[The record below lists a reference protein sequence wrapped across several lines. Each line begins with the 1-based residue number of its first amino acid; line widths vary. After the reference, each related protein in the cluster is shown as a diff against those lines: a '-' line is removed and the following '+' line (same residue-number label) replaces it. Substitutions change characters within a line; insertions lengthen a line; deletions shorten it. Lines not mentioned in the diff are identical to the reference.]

1 CPVVVPIAP
10 AVGPDPASRD
20 ACSLV
25 TFSISAVHGPAAAVP
40 SGKATMAQAP
50 SSNVIVFMSFS
61 PDSRILQVEITT
73 EEANLRSRTIAGAG
87 LHVRREMKE
96 DEEVA
101 NNMSPTISR
110 IVGQVGEDNTTVT
123 SRSI

>member
-1 CPVVVPIAP
+1 
-10 AVGPDPASRD
+10 
-20 ACSLV
+20 
-25 TFSISAVHGPAAAVP
+25 
-40 SGKATMAQAP
+40 
-50 SSNVIVFMSFS
+50 MSFS

-123 SRSI
+123 SRSILFAIQLLSVISQGVGCGPGRTRVARVCVARTTIRHTWRAYRSGY